1 MPNEHCRQ
9 IIENI
14 DTGYKLLDYIPFAA
28 LISGKNQMAT
38 PLTTR
43 LVETVL
49 MSAVAGGF
57 AMYVSVEVV
66 KTELNS
72 VKSGIVKLDEKVD
85 VKFDQLDNK
94 IERVRGDL
102 YVPRGKIER

>member
-9 IIENI
+9 IIEN
-14 DTGYKLLDYIPFAA
+14 GYTFFDYIPFAA

-49 MSAVAGGF
+49 MSSVAGG
-57 AMYVSVEVV
+57 S
-66 KTELNS
+66 
-72 VKSGIVKLDEKVD
+72 
-85 VKFDQLDNK
+85 
-94 IERVRGDL
+94 
-102 YVPRGKIER
+102 